1 MKTPEAPALR
11 ILKAETCRSLSGASD
26 LTYHLGCDDQDNLY
40 IRLWSNSAGGLHSK
54 HWFSLARILERL
66 IVNEEKPI
74 TSSTLRPVC
83 PGSMNNGGFILAALR
98 HEGLVKPLEGAE
110 HGMVR
115 VDPTGYLA
123 EVEKMLAA
131 KVAITLPV
139 VADKRTQPRPKVAA
153 TKPSRRQP

>member
-11 ILKAETCRSLSGASD
+11 ILKIQNTRSLSGASE

-66 IVNEEKPI
+66 TDDKPI
-74 TSSTLRPVC
+74 TSGTLRPVC

-98 HEGLVKPLEGAE
+98 HEGLVNGFPPRAAGLRPLA
-110 HGMVR
+110 
-115 VDPTGYLA
+115 PPL
-123 EVEKMLAA
+123 
-131 KVAITLPV
+131 
-139 VADKRTQPRPKVAA
+139 
-153 TKPSRRQP
+153 SRRPGRTIHPRRSPGPVPSQITRTPWPCPE

>member
-40 IRLWSNSAGGLHSK
+40 LRLWSNSAGGLHSK

-66 IVNEEKPI
+66 TDDKPI
-74 TSSTLRPVC
+74 TSGTLRPVC

-98 HEGLVKPLEGAE
+98 HEGLVQPLEGAE

-123 EVEKMLAA
+123 EVEKLLAA
-131 KVAITLPV
+131 KVAIALPV
-139 VADKRTQPRPKVAA
+139 VADKRTRPKVAA

>member
-1 MKTPEAPALR
+1 M
-11 ILKAETCRSLSGASD
+11 
-26 LTYHLGCDDQDNLY
+26 
-40 IRLWSNSAGGLHSK
+40 HSK

-66 IVNEEKPI
+66 TDDKPI
-74 TSSTLRPVC
+74 NSGTLRPLC

-123 EVEKMLAA
+123 EVEQLLAA
-131 KVAITLPV
+131 KVAIALPV
-139 VADKRTQPRPKVAA
+139 AVDKRILPRPNFVAA
-153 TKPSRRQP
+153 PAPSVLPLSLGRWKPYG